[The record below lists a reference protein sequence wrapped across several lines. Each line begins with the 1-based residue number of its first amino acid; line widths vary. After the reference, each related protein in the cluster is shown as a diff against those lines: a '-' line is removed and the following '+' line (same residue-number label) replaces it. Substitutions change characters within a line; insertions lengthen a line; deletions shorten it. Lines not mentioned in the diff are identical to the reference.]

1 MFRGLASERHEERF
15 RNAQPVLSSEAR
27 IGDDVGNDC
36 TLIYIALSTFDT
48 HSTFA
53 GLTMYSPFTM
63 AFAIHSYYCS
73 FHVLFS
79 LRQVLPPMEICLHAR
94 WVLLAS
100 RLSLGVLV
108 LTHRS
113 IKRRSSCFVQQI
125 GFRNPVTYAHLTI

>member
-1 MFRGLASERHEERF
+1 MYNPMFRGLVSERHEERF
-15 RNAQPVLSSEAR
+15 RNAQPVLSSEVR
-27 IGDDVGNDC
+27 IGHNVGKDC
-36 TLIYIALSTFDT
+36 TLTYFA
-48 HSTFA
+48 HRTFA
-53 GLTMYSPFTM
+53 GFTM
-63 AFAIHSYYCS
+63 AFAVHSYSCS

-79 LRQVLPPMEICLHAR
+79 LRQVLPPMEICMYAR

-113 IKRRSSCFVQQI
+113 IKRRSSWSVQQI